1 MAKLWHE
8 VWVLPRRDMAPIGQE
23 GWDMVAKVK
32 SRGLANLI
40 AVHMLDIY
48 KEASVGKP
56 KCLKK

>member
-40 AVHMLDIY
+40 AVELQLYY
-48 KEASVGKP
+48 KKASVGKP
-56 KCLKK
+56 RCLK